1 MGGRQASPAGVNELL
16 AALGDYVPA
25 LAAAAVVAV
34 VLALGQW
41 LLLSRKPLGTEAR
54 LPRQLAMLALT
65 VAGLLLIVLLLPMLD
80 STRGQVLT
88 LVGIV
93 LTGVIALSSTTFVAN
108 AMAGLMLRMV
118 KSFRPG
124 DFVSVGEEF
133 GRVTERGLFHTE
145 IQTEDRDLTT
155 LPNLYLVTNPVT
167 VVHYSGTMISTSLSL
182 GYDVAHGRIETLLK
196 EAAAQSGLEEPF
208 VHVRE
213 LGDFSVTYRVSGFLA
228 KVRHLLTARSNLR
241 RAIMDTLH
249 EAGVEIVSP
258 TFMNQRRI
266 GEGVSILP
274 PETGATSRAEAPAA
288 EKPEDRIFDKAE
300 EAGERESLRLELEEK
315 QAARTALEAA
325 IKEAAEDEKPAL
337 QRELEALERRIAALT
352 EAVHTDEKGG
362 EGEPDK
368 APA

>member
-1 MGGRQASPAGVNELL
+1 
-16 AALGDYVPA
+16 VPA

-65 VAGLLLIVLLLPMLD
+65 VAGLLLIVLLLPMSD
-80 STRGQVLT
+80 STRGQVLS
-88 LVGIV
+88 LIGIV

-118 KSFRPG
+118 RSFRPG

-196 EAAAQSGLEEPF
+196 EAAEQSGLDEPF

-228 KVRHLLTARSNLR
+228 EVRHLLTARSNLR
-241 RAIMDTLH
+241 RAVLDTLH
-249 EAGVEIVSP
+249 GAGIEIVSP

-266 GEGVSILP
+266 GEGVSIVP
-274 PETGATSRAEAPAA
+274 PDGGTASREEKPAA
-288 EKPEDRIFDKAE
+288 GKPEDRIFDKAE
-300 EAGERESLRLELEEK
+300 EAGERESLRVELEQQ
-315 QAARTALEAA
+315 QAAKTALETA
-325 IKEAAEDEKPAL
+325 IKEADEQEKPAL
-337 QRELEALERRIAALT
+337 ERELQALEQRLAALT
-352 EAVHTDEKGG
+352 EAVEAEAKAKTDAAGNSPG
-362 EGEPDK
+362 
-368 APA
+368 

>member
-1 MGGRQASPAGVNELL
+1 MKELL
-16 AALGDYVPA
+16 AAFGDYIPA

-54 LPRQLAMLALT
+54 LPRQLVMLLLT
-65 VAGLLLIVLLLPMLD
+65 VAGLLLIVLALPMSE
-80 STRGQVLT
+80 STRGQVLS
-88 LVGIV
+88 LIGIV

-124 DFVSVGEEF
+124 DFVSVGEQF

-155 LPNLYLVTNPVT
+155 IPNLYLVTNPVT

-196 EAAAQSGLEEPF
+196 EAATQSGLEEPF

-228 KVRHLLTARSNLR
+228 EVKHLLTARSNLR
-241 RAIMDTLH
+241 RAILDTLH
-249 EAGVEIVSP
+249 GAGIEIVSP
-258 TFMNQRRI
+258 TFMNQRRLE
-266 GEGVSILP
+266 EGAPVLP
-274 PETGATSRAEAPAA
+274 AETAAPSPEQPPAA

-300 EAGERESLRLELEEK
+300 EAGERESLRVELEEQ
-315 QAARTALEAA
+315 QAAKTALEAA
-325 IKEAAEDEKPAL
+325 LKEADEEKKPAME
-337 QRELEALERRIAALT
+337 RELEALERRVAALT
-352 EAVHTDEKGG
+352 EAVNGERSGKDAGNGG
-362 EGEPDK
+362 NDK
-368 APA
+368 ASG

>member
-1 MGGRQASPAGVNELL
+1 MNELL
-16 AALGDYVPA
+16 AAFGDYVPA

-65 VAGLLLIVLLLPMLD
+65 VAGLLLIVLLLPMSD
-80 STRGQVLT
+80 STRGQVLS

-155 LPNLYLVTNPVT
+155 LPNLYLVKTPVT

-182 GYDVAHGRIETLLK
+182 GYDVAHGRIEGLLK
-196 EAAAQSGLEEPF
+196 EAAEQSGLDEPF

-228 KVRHLLTARSNLR
+228 EVRHLLTARSNLR
-241 RAIMDTLH
+241 RAVLDTLH
-249 EAGVEIVSP
+249 GAGVEIVSP

-266 GEGVSILP
+266 GEGVSIVP
-274 PETGATSRAEAPAA
+274 PDGGTASREEKPAA
-288 EKPEDRIFDKAE
+288 GKPEDRIFDKAE
-300 EAGERESLRLELEEK
+300 EAGERESLRVELEQQ
-315 QAARTALEAA
+315 QAAKTALETA
-325 IKEAAEDEKPAL
+325 IKEADDQEKPAL
-337 QRELEALERRIAALT
+337 ERELKALEQRVAALT
-352 EAVHTDEKGG
+352 EAVEAEANAKTD
-362 EGEPDK
+362 
-368 APA
+368 APGNAPG

>member
-1 MGGRQASPAGVNELL
+1 MNELL
-16 AALGDYVPA
+16 TAFGDYMPA
-25 LAAAAVVAV
+25 LAAAAVVAA

-54 LPRQLAMLALT
+54 LPRQLVMLLLT
-65 VAGLLLIVLLLPMLD
+65 VAGLLLIVLALPMSD
-80 STRGQVLT
+80 STRGQVLS
-88 LVGIV
+88 LIGIV

-124 DFVSVGEEF
+124 DFVSVGEQF

-155 LPNLYLVTNPVT
+155 IPNLYLVTNPVT

-182 GYDVAHGRIETLLK
+182 GYDAAHGRIETLLK
-196 EAAAQSGLEEPF
+196 EAATQSGLEEPF

-228 KVRHLLTARSNLR
+228 EVKHLLTARSNLR
-241 RAIMDTLH
+241 RAILDTLH
-249 EAGVEIVSP
+249 GAGVEIVSP
-258 TFMNQRRI
+258 TFMNQRRLEDGARVLPAETAAPTP
-266 GEGVSILP
+266 GEP
-274 PETGATSRAEAPAA
+274 TAA

-300 EAGERESLRLELEEK
+300 EASERESLRVELEEQ

-325 IKEAAEDEKPAL
+325 LKEADEEKKPAME
-337 QRELEALERRIAALT
+337 RELEALERRVAALT
-352 EAVHTDEKGG
+352 EAVNGEHSDRDAGNGG
-362 EGEPDK
+362 SEK
-368 APA
+368 APG